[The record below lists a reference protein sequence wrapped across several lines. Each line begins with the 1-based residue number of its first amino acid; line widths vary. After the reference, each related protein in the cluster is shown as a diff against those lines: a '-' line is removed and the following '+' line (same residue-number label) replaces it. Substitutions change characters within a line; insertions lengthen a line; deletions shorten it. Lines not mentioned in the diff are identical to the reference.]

1 MGFNFINGIFINFN
15 IMETIEPIN
24 YRINFSK
31 EDIYH
36 AYYSDFIERF
46 FDDKYSEK
54 KDEIEKLARDFL
66 DENTEFSEK

>member
-1 MGFNFINGIFINFN
+1 MGLNFINGIFINFN

-31 EDIYH
+31 EDIYY